1 VRPELPEALAD
12 QRPPRP
18 PAPDGAGPPP
28 AAGPWLPLP
37 AWVPFATLGAAAL
50 ALLLISG
57 FVLALWPGLSADGDT
72 PQGLVIAL
80 TVVQDAILVGA
91 AVYAVRAVLGRVSP
105 AMFGL
110 RPTPVQ
116 TALTWIAIVYVGFWV
131 ASAIVLAIF
140 GSPPDQEIVRELKD
154 TEALDVLVGFA
165 VLTCVVAPL
174 AEEFFFR
181 GFMFGALAA
190 RMGVAGGALVTG
202 LVFGLIHL
210 PGSPL
215 VGVVVLSVLGV
226 GLCVLYWKTGS
237 LLPCLALHAA
247 HNAFSFGLTKSLPAL
262 GVLGLVAGSVAV
274 VLWVGW
280 VAGARAAPAAAA

>member
-1 VRPELPEALAD
+1 MAD

-18 PAPDGAGPPP
+18 PAPDGGGPP

-37 AWVPFATLGAAAL
+37 TWVPFATLGAAAL
-50 ALLLISG
+50 ALLVVSG
-57 FVLALWPGLSADGDT
+57 FVLALWPGLSADSDT

-105 AMFGL
+105 EMFGL
-110 RPTPVQ
+110 RRTPVQ
-116 TALTWIAIVYVGFWV
+116 TALTWIALVYVGFWV
-131 ASAIVLAIF
+131 ASAVVLTLF
-140 GSPPDQEIVRELKD
+140 GSPPDQEIVKELKD

-181 GFMFGALAA
+181 GFMFGVLAA
-190 RMGVAGGALVTG
+190 RMGVAGGAVVTG

-262 GVLGLVAGSVAV
+262 GVLALVAGSVAV

-280 VAGARAAPAAAA
+280 VAGARAAPALPA